1 MDLCRMNHQAKWTGA
16 FLGVLSGFLIA
27 GTVTPAQASDQFN
40 NNAIQFDVDTVV
52 EFEFVE
58 SNGVYQSTFGVIN
71 LNTGER
77 TPLIAE
83 IKPSD
88 RTQPVNVPS
97 DFTNDTPL
105 NNRDDFL
112 GTPGNTVP
120 EPLAEYEFQ
129 ANTPYA
135 FYLESFYNGQSAGV
149 VYSTSLQNSGGT
161 TRIMFDGDVAALAT
175 GGVLLQWDD
184 TGSLLVQPAQEDRDF
199 DDFVVRAGGH
209 LDCPPNP

>member
-1 MDLCRMNHQAKWTGA
+1 MNHQAKWTGV
-16 FLGVLSGFLIA
+16 FLSVLSGFLIA
-27 GTVTPAQASDQFN
+27 ANVTPAQARDQFN

-52 EFEFVE
+52 EFEFLE

-71 LNTGER
+71 TNTGER
-77 TPLIAE
+77 TPLIVE

-88 RTQPVNVPS
+88 LTQPVNVPS

-105 NNRDDFL
+105 DDRDDFL

-120 EPLAEYEFQ
+120 EPLAEFEFQ

-161 TRIMFDGDVAALAT
+161 TRIMFDGDVPALAT

-209 LDCPPNP
+209 LDCPPSSNP